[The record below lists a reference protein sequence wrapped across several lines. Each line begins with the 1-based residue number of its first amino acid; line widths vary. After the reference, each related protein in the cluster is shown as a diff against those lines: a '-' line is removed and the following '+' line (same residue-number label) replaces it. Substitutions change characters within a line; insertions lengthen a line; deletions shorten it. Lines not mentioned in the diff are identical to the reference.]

1 MRPGEISLASGGVLF
16 LDEMGE
22 FAPSV
27 LDALRQPLE
36 DGVVRISR
44 ARGSIEM
51 PARFM
56 LIGASNPCPCGEVKP
71 QLCTCSPQMIQRYV
85 RRFSGPLLDRFDIRI
100 MMSRPSV
107 AELTD
112 QESGESSALIADRVA
127 NAREV
132 AIARQGCLNAD
143 IPVEVLDDVAPL
155 SEGAKDCLHDALS
168 RAALSGRG
176 YHRVR
181 RVARTVADLHGA
193 SATVDI
199 SHVEAALQMRHN
211 VLSKTVAV

>member
-1 MRPGEISLASGGVLF
+1 
-16 LDEMGE
+16 
-22 FAPSV
+22 
-27 LDALRQPLE
+27 
-36 DGVVRISR
+36 
-44 ARGSIEM
+44 
-51 PARFM
+51 
-56 LIGASNPCPCGEVKP
+56 
-71 QLCTCSPQMIQRYV
+71 
-85 RRFSGPLLDRFDIRI
+85 

-132 AIARQGCLNAD
+132 ALARQGCLNAD